1 MECCKYLNC
10 YNRQIDMFNIE
21 FSQQQLMRYD
31 LDKFDYRVCLLL
43 IWYVGS
49 TEIDLPLGSVSKY
62 SSEMHLID

>member
-1 MECCKYLNC
+1 
-10 YNRQIDMFNIE
+10 MFNIE

-49 TEIDLPLGSVSKY
+49 TEIDLPLGSFSKY
-62 SSEMHLID
+62 SSEIHLID